1 MRICQGTPMTANLG
15 LQQLLAWTSPAYP
28 IGAYTYSHGLEAA
41 VESGAVT
48 TPQTLHD
55 YVFAALSGG
64 GIWVDAA
71 LFAHAWRAWDDPD
84 TLDDIASLAA
94 AFRATSETS
103 LESHQ
108 QGKSF
113 LSITRKAWPHPALD
127 AFAAQRGQRPIAHC
141 VALAVACGCHGVAL
155 KDALEAFLHGAA
167 ANLVSAGV
175 RLIPLGQS
183 DGQITTAKLSAQCA
197 AIADKAMATHIDEIG
212 ASAVQVDM
220 ACLSHETQ
228 YTRLFRS

>member
-1 MRICQGTPMTANLG
+1 MTDSLA
-15 LQQLLAWTSPAYP
+15 LQKLLAWTSPSYP

-48 TPQTLHD
+48 TASTLGNYIH
-55 YVFAALSGG
+55 ATLSCG

-71 LFAHAWRAWDDPD
+71 LFAHAWRAWDDAEA
-84 TLDDIASLAA
+84 LNDIASLAA
-94 AFRATSETS
+94 AFRATSETA

-113 LSITRKAWPHPALD
+113 LTMTRKAWPHEALD
-127 AFAAQRGQRPIAHC
+127 RLAKQRGKKPIAHC
-141 VALAVACGCHGVAL
+141 IALAAACGCHAIDL
-155 KDALEAFLHGAA
+155 RSALEAFLHGAA

-183 DGQITTAKLSAQCA
+183 DGQITTARLSAHCA
-197 AIADKAMATHIDEIG
+197 AIAEKAMITEIDDIG

>member
-1 MRICQGTPMTANLG
+1 MTTSLA

-48 TPQTLHD
+48 TPGALHD
-55 YVFAALSGG
+55 YVLAALSGG

-71 LFAHAWRAWDDPD
+71 LFAQAWRAWDDAGM
-84 TLDDIASLAA
+84 LEDIASLAA
-94 AFRATSETS
+94 AFRATSETA

-141 VALAVACGCHGVAL
+141 VALAVACGCHGVDL
-155 KDALEAFLHGAA
+155 KSALEAFLHGAA

-183 DGQITTAKLSAQCA
+183 DGQITTARLSAQCA
-197 AIADKAMATHIDEIG
+197 AIAEKAMATHIDEIG

-220 ACLSHETQ
+220 ACLTHETQ